1 MSTATEDKVYRFDSI
16 KWVLIVLLVAAGVYG
31 NAYYSDQSV
40 LYRFVALLVLG
51 AIAIVIA
58 INTAKGAA
66 VFDVARGAL
75 VEWRKVVFPTRQE
88 INQTT
93 LLVVVVVIITAIIL
107 GILDAIFRFLASLII
122 G

>member
-1 MSTATEDKVYRFDSI
+1 MSTVTEEKVYRLDSI
-16 KWVLIVLLVAAGVYG
+16 KWALVALLVAAGVYG
-31 NAYYSDQSV
+31 NSHYSDQAV
-40 LYRFVALLVLG
+40 LYRVLALLLLG
-51 AIAIVIA
+51 AVAVVVA

-66 VFDVARGAL
+66 VLELVRGAL
-75 VEWRKVVFPTRQE
+75 GEWRKVVFPTRQE

-93 LLVVVVVIITAIIL
+93 LLVLGVVAVTAIIL

>member
-66 VFDVARGAL
+66 VFDVVRGAL